1 MMETPL
7 KKSYVYIL
15 CNRHKNVIYVGA
27 SDDLKKRIYLHRNRL
42 LPGFTS
48 KYNVVKFVYFEEFN
62 STNDSH
68 SRENQIKKYR
78 REKKIKLIEAMNPN
92 WIDLYDT
99 F

>member
-1 MMETPL
+1 VQIPAL
-7 KKSYVYIL
+7 SNGPVSGVHY
-15 CNRHKNVIYVGA
+15 N
-27 SDDLKKRIYLHRNRL
+27 
-42 LPGFTS
+42 FTS